1 MVTKSFDWIDEVQA
15 KVVAGVENGTPKLER
30 RLIEISAKWTRDVET
45 RRTDLKMWRKKL
57 SGCFRKRAA

>member
-30 RLIEISAKWTRDVET
+30 RLIEISAKWARDAET
-45 RRTDLKMWRKKL
+45 RRNGFENVAKETQRLL
-57 SGCFRKRAA
+57 